1 MKRTVIYILL
11 ILCTNAI
18 KAQEQFIEKRAKFIT
33 RFPFR
38 QLSGG
43 VMLVQ
48 AKFNN
53 NPTPLNFILDTGSGG
68 ISLDS
73 STCAEFNIP
82 HTPSGK
88 TINGIAGIKEVDFA
102 KNNRLI
108 LPGLTTTGLDF
119 YINDYALLSNVYGE
133 KIDGIIGYSFFSKYI
148 VKVDYDSAKI
158 EVFEPGFIRYPS
170 GGYLLH
176 PLFTTLPIQPLTIKD
191 DRAIDGNFY
200 IDTGAGLS
208 FLLSKDFVQD
218 SAVLKGKR
226 KQLPIE
232 AQGLGGKRRMM
243 ITVIKE
249 VKLGPYR
256 FRRVPTYI
264 LDDEYNATSYPFLG
278 GLLGSD
284 ILRRFNIIF
293 NYKKR
298 EIHLLPNSR
307 FKESFEYSYTGL
319 SIYYVDGKVIIDDV
333 IAGSPADRAKLKKD
347 DVIVAVNN
355 NFSNDI
361 NQYKDLLQSA
371 DDKVRVLVLRG
382 NNPFIIQLKVGRI
395 F

>member
-1 MKRTVIYILL
+1 V
-11 ILCTNAI
+11 N
-18 KAQEQFIEKRAKFIT
+18 
-33 RFPFR
+33 
-38 QLSGG
+38 
-43 VMLVQ
+43 
-48 AKFNN
+48 
-53 NPTPLNFILDTGSGG
+53 
-68 ISLDS
+68 
-73 STCAEFNIP
+73 
-82 HTPSGK
+82 
-88 TINGIAGIKEVDFA
+88 
-102 KNNRLI
+102 
-108 LPGLTTTGLDF
+108 
-119 YINDYALLSNVYGE
+119 
-133 KIDGIIGYSFFSKYI
+133 
-148 VKVDYDSAKI
+148 YDSVNI
-158 EVFEPGFIRYPS
+158 QIFEPGSIRYPS

-191 DRAIDGNFY
+191 ERAIDANFY

-218 SAVLKGKR
+218 SSVLKSKR

-284 ILRRFNIIF
+284 ILKRFNIVF
-293 NYKKR
+293 NYRKR
-298 EIHLLPNSR
+298 EIHLLPNSH
-307 FKESFEYSYTGL
+307 FKDDFEYSYTGL
-319 SIYYVDGKVIIDDV
+319 SVYFIDGKIVIDDV
-333 IAGSPADRAKLKKD
+333 VEGSPADKAKFKKD
-347 DVIVAVNN
+347 DVIMAVNS

-361 NQYKDLLQSA
+361 NQYKDLLHSA
-371 DDKVRVLVLRG
+371 DDRVKVLILR
-382 NNPFIIQLKVGRI
+382 NDKPLLIEFKVGRI